1 MPLIWR
7 LQQNQELDR
16 IIKWMFQKNSGQFG
30 FKIMIFDRI

>member
-16 IIKWMFQKNSGQFG
+16 IIKWMFQKTRVSLDS
-30 FKIMIFDRI
+30 KL